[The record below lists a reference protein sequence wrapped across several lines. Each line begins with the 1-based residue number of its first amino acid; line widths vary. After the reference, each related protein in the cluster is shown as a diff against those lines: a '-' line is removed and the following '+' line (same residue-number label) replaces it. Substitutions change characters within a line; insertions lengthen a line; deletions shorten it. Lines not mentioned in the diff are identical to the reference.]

1 MRPILPIAAAF
12 IFLAISGMAQDI
24 TPKDA
29 DSLSRALTR
38 AIPVKDRISALLQL
52 AEYNAHQRKAPP
64 NLLKDAGDYLHE
76 AGQLRSSTYPYFTE
90 QRLIVQSV
98 LSRVQGDTSTGKS
111 SLQKAIDLL
120 QTTPNKALL
129 GKAYYEMSEFYSGSF
144 LHAKMLQ
151 RIKYLQLA
159 ITAYQQTDHLVE
171 LARCYRF
178 LADLHQM
185 LNDNSSA
192 FSEIRTALKYYD
204 QAGYSDKQGAV
215 SLLGRIYYEGGDYQ
229 QALKNELLA
238 LRIATNSSQDNV
250 SLICQ
255 INNNIGYTYL
265 KLDESEKA
273 LQYFRN
279 ALGIAQREKDTATT
293 YLLAANVVDAYIGM
307 GAPLKAVRF
316 FQDIT
321 RQNPQPVSL
330 IYEGG
335 DYGISHTWLKI
346 YMALRQY
353 DKARVY
359 CDYLIKQAANPN
371 INLYTLTLYYQ
382 LIAQFYTETGDYEHA
397 RYYLGKDKELVTS
410 LKSFSGMAHNYRLW
424 FSLDSADKRYEE
436 AIADLIN
443 ENVAKDSILDE
454 TKSRQIAQL
463 EIEFETEKKENQINL
478 LNQKAILEETRLKEA
493 DLMRNVTIGGILLL
507 LIIAGLLYR
516 QSSLRKKYNILTTQ
530 KNELLQDLLE
540 EKEWLLK
547 EVHHRVKNNLHTVM
561 GLLRSQARFLED
573 DALKA
578 IEASEHRIYA
588 MSLIHQRLYQSDNIG
603 DIDTRVY
610 LKELTSYLSESFGA
624 PSNIRLQVTVDDV
637 KLKLPQAIPLSL
649 IINEAITNAFKYAF
663 PDKRPGQIMLELRM
677 AGEYIKT
684 IIADDGIG
692 MPVVDIA
699 RPSQSLGLSLMRGL
713 TGDLDG
719 DIRFENDAG
728 TRITIIFPILTN
740 TTAKI

>member
-1 MRPILPIAAAF
+1 MRPSLQITAVFL
-12 IFLAISGMAQDI
+12 FLAIPGMAQDI
-24 TPKDA
+24 TAKKA
-29 DSLSRALTR
+29 DSLSGALDR
-38 AIPVKDRISALLQL
+38 VIPVKDRIAALLQL
-52 AEYNAHQRKAPP
+52 AEFDVHQRKASAT
-64 NLLKDAGDYLHE
+64 LLKDAGDYLHE
-76 AGQLRSSTYPYFTE
+76 AGQLNKTTTYPYFTE
-90 QRLIVQSV
+90 QSLIIQSV
-98 LSRVQGDTSTGKS
+98 LSKVQGDTSAGKS
-111 SLQKAIDLL
+111 TLEKAIALL
-120 QTTPNKALL
+120 QSSPNKALL
-129 GKAYYEMSEFYSGSF
+129 GKAYYELSEFYSGSF
-144 LHAKMLQ
+144 LHATMLE
-151 RIKYLQLA
+151 RIKYLRLA
-159 ITAYQQTDHLVE
+159 ITAFEQTNHLVE

-178 LADLHQM
+178 LADLHEM
-185 LNDNSSA
+185 LNDNRSA
-192 FSEIRTALKYYD
+192 FSEVRTALKYYD

-215 SLLGRIYYEGGDYQ
+215 SLLGRIYYEEGDYQ

-265 KLDESEKA
+265 KLDEPEKA

-279 ALGIAQREKDTATT
+279 ALSIAQQEKDTATVF
-293 YLLAANVVDAYIGM
+293 LLAANVVDAWLGM
-307 GAPLKAVRF
+307 NAPQKAARF
-316 FQDIT
+316 FREIT
-321 RQNPQPVSL
+321 QQNPRPASL

-346 YMALRQY
+346 YMALGQY

-382 LIAQFYTETGDYEHA
+382 LISRFYTETGDHEKA
-397 RYYLGKDKELVTS
+397 RYYLNRDKALVTS
-410 LKSFSGMAHNYRLW
+410 LRSFSGMAHNYRLW
-424 FSLDSADKRYEE
+424 FSLDSSEKKYQE

-463 EIEFETEKKENQINL
+463 EIEFETEKKENQITL
-478 LNQKAILEETRLKEA
+478 LNQKAILEETRLKQA
-493 DLMRNVTIGGILLL
+493 DFVRNVTIGGILLL
-507 LIIAGLLYR
+507 LVIAGLLYR
-516 QSSLRKKYNILTTQ
+516 QSSLRKRYNILTTQ
-530 KNELLQDLLE
+530 KNELLQDLLK

-573 DALKA
+573 DALRA
-578 IEASEHRIYA
+578 IEASEHRIYT

-610 LKELTSYLSESFGA
+610 LKELTNYLSESFGA

-637 KLKLPQAIPLSL
+637 KLRLPQAIPLSL

-663 PDKRPGQIMLELRM
+663 PGKRAGNILLELRLI
-677 AGEYIKT
+677 GEHIKT

-713 TGDLDG
+713 TGDLEG
-719 DIRFENDAG
+719 DIHFENNAG
-728 TRITIIFPILTN
+728 TRITLTFPF
-740 TTAKI
+740 A

>member
-1 MRPILPIAAAF
+1 MRSVLQLTGAF
-12 IFLAISGMAQDI
+12 IFLVISGIAQDI

-29 DSLSRALTR
+29 DSLSGALDR

-52 AEYNAHQRKAPP
+52 AEYNAHQRKAGEA
-64 NLLKDAGDYLHE
+64 LLKEAGDYLHE
-76 AGQLRSSTYPYFTE
+76 AEQLSRSTPYPWFTE
-90 QRLIVQSV
+90 QRLIIQSV
-98 LSRVQGDTSTGKS
+98 LFKVRGDTSAGRS
-111 SLQKAIDLL
+111 ALEKAIGLL

-144 LHAKMLQ
+144 LHATMLQ

-159 ITAYQQTDHLVE
+159 ITAFQQTDHLVE

-185 LNDNSSA
+185 LNDNRSA

-229 QALKNELLA
+229 QALRNELLA
-238 LRIATNSSQDNV
+238 LRIATSSRQDNV

-279 ALGIAQREKDTATT
+279 ALNIAEQEKDTATT

-307 GAPLKAVRF
+307 NAPLKAVRF

-382 LIAQFYTETGDYEHA
+382 LIARFYTETGDHEKA
-397 RYYLGKDKELVTS
+397 RYYLNKDKELVTS
-410 LKSFSGMAHNYRLW
+410 LRSFSGMAHNYRLW
-424 FSLDSADKRYEE
+424 FSLDSADRRYEE

-443 ENVAKDSILDE
+443 ENVAKDSIFDE

-463 EIEFETEKKENQINL
+463 EIEFETEKKENQISL

-493 DLMRNVTIGGILLL
+493 DTMRNVTIGGILLS

-516 QSSLRKKYNILTTQ
+516 QSSLRKKYNVLTTQ
-530 KNELLQDLLE
+530 KNELLQDLLK

-578 IEASEHRIYA
+578 IEASEHRIYT

-603 DIDTRVY
+603 DIDTRIY
-610 LKELTSYLSESFGA
+610 LKELTTYLSESFGA
-624 PSNIRLQVTVDDV
+624 PSNIRMQVMVDDV

-663 PDKRPGQIMLELRM
+663 PDKRPGQIILELRLD
-677 AGEYIKT
+677 GGYIKT
-684 IIADDGIG
+684 TIADDGIG
-692 MPVVDIA
+692 MPSVDIA

-713 TGDLDG
+713 TGDLEG
-719 DIRFENDAG
+719 DIRFENNAG
-728 TRITIIFPILTN
+728 TRITVTFPF
-740 TTAKI
+740 A